1 MYSINIAMFLMF
13 FKSEVT
19 ELFNIFCS
27 ISGQVFFFTTCGFE
41 NGSQKFV
48 QTFNI

>member
-27 ISGQVFFFTTCGFE
+27 ISGTIFTTCGFE